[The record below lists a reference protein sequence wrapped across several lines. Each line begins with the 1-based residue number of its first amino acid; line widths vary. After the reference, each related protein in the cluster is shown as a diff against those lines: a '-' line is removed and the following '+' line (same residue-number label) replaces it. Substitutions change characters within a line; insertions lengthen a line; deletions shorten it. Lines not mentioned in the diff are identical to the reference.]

1 MTSNQIQVIIST
13 PLGVYFDGMTEIC
26 TFRTTEGQIG
36 LMAGGPQFMAALI
49 PSEIYINHL
58 NSPELKKF
66 YIDKGIV
73 QFKNNVLSLIVN
85 QISTQPIDLT
95 QNFVQADQKK
105 YTIIEEIVL
114 KKKLAENNK

>member
-1 MTSNQIQVIIST
+1 MALTKIQVVIST
-13 PLGVYFDGMTEIC
+13 PLGVYFDDMADIC

-36 LMAGGPQFMAALI
+36 LMAGGPQFMAALV
-49 PSEIYINHL
+49 PSEIYINST
-58 NSPELKKF
+58 NSPDLKKF

-73 QFKNNVLSLIVN
+73 QFKDNVLSLIVN
-85 QISTQPIDLT
+85 EIDTQPIDLT
-95 QNFVQADQKK
+95 HNFVQQDQKK